1 MKPREASASL
11 ALTSWFTR
19 LDQVNQFEFGQRT
32 GVLLKFRLKAK
43 RALRRL
49 KCPDELYKSQNEH

>member
-1 MKPREASASL
+1 MKAIRDASPQARHD
-11 ALTSWFTR
+11 FTR

-32 GVLLKFRLKAK
+32 GVQLKFRLKAK
-43 RALRRL
+43 RALSRL